1 MKTAGV
7 PLPHDTYSL
16 DAPSGILAHIT
27 RWLVL
32 LSAVRLVIQI
42 VVMALVAG
50 NSTLTLVD
58 VTQTTAVLLLAVVA
72 ALMRRLALSGRPV
85 TAVKLHYLLNMAISL
100 FIGLISPS
108 MLPAALGMPLFSI
121 VLSAPFVRRRVIQLM
136 IGGLLGVGVGALGI
150 GQFSQLPPPQPH
162 NVNLAWLSVALNF
175 TLMLL
180 TLLRFHE
187 WLLQTAREMRETHM
201 SLSIASRTLEAQVS
215 ARTAQL
221 ERQIDIARE
230 AQSAVTH
237 ERDFA
242 NAILS
247 AISQGLL
254 IVNAKGGVV
263 YANAALERLLGAPPD
278 ALKDRSVYELCAKD
292 DRLQFDPLF
301 AAAPVLA
308 GPSEAVMVR
317 LKRVDGSP
325 VVVSLHPLPL
335 SGARDG
341 NRVIVVTDLTE
352 YLQADA
358 ERRLLQSVVEHSDE
372 PIVIT
377 DAQIELPGPQVLYV
391 NRAFERLTGYS
402 TAELLGQSLRILQGP
417 DSDKHTLDR
426 MNAALIAGRSI
437 TAEALNYRKNG
448 EPYWAEWNITPVRDE
463 HNHVAQ
469 WVAMMRETTDRHR
482 AEQLLRQ
489 QNDYLEALHDTT
501 LGIVNH
507 LDLQSLLQSI
517 VDQIARLI
525 GTEDSLIV
533 TFDNRRGRTNNSA
546 VRGIWAEHAA
556 FNHKMGEGLVG
567 GIWARGVPLVIDD
580 YDNWDQ
586 RRPSMQRGVVV
597 SIAGVPMISEGKTVG
612 ALVASRSER
621 GKPFTQAEVQVLS
634 RLAALASVAYDNA
647 RLYEQLRAHEL
658 DLERR
663 VEQRTRELR
672 QALLDNDLLREQA
685 VQAAA
690 QSERAKLARDLHDS
704 VSQAVYGIAL
714 GARTIQESGAAAQ
727 APQIAAPLEYILT
740 LAEAALTEMRALIFE
755 LRPEALREEGLR
767 AALEKQAAAIHARH
781 GLTVH
786 TEIADEPHC
795 EYIVK
800 EALYR
805 IALEAMQ
812 NSVKH
817 ARASTIGVL
826 VSQED
831 GVVRMELTDNG
842 IGFDPASVRVG
853 GLGRKSMHERALALG
868 GTLSLESAEGSGTRI
883 IVRLPAFPAS
893 HATGASMRVD
903 ASSS

>member
-1 MKTAGV
+1 MKIAGNL
-7 PLPHDTYSL
+7 LPRDTRSL
-16 DAPSGILAHIT
+16 DAPSEMLVHIT
-27 RWLVL
+27 KWLAL
-32 LSAVRLVIQI
+32 LGAVRLAVQ
-42 VVMALVAG
+42 VLTLAYVAG
-50 NSTLTLVD
+50 NGRLGLADLAQSA
-58 VTQTTAVLLLAVVA
+58 AVLLLVVVA
-72 ALMRRLALSGRPV
+72 VLMRRLAHSGRPV
-85 TAVKLHYLLNMAISL
+85 AAVKLYYALNVGVSL
-100 FIGLISPS
+100 SIGLISPP
-108 MLPAALGMPLFSI
+108 MLPIALGLPLFSI
-121 VLSAPFVRRRVIQLM
+121 VLATPFVRRRVIQLM
-136 IGGLLGVGVGALGI
+136 IAGLVGVAVSALGL
-150 GQFSQLPPPQPH
+150 SRLLMLPAPEPH
-162 NVNLAWLSVALNF
+162 NVYLAWLSVAIYLA
-175 TLMLL
+175 LMLL

-187 WLLQTAREMRETHM
+187 WVLQTSRDMRETNM
-201 SLSIASRTLEAQVS
+201 SLSIASRTLEAQVG

-221 ERQIDIARE
+221 ERQIDIARD
-230 AQSAVTH
+230 AQNAVIH

-247 AISQGLL
+247 AIAQGLL
-254 IVNAKGGVV
+254 IVDAKGVVV
-263 YANAALERLLGAPPD
+263 YANAALERLLGAAPE
-278 ALKDRSVYELCAKD
+278 ALKDRGVYDLCTKD

-301 AAAPVLA
+301 APGPAAQ
-308 GPSEAVMVR
+308 PSQREAVMVR
-317 LKRVDGSP
+317 LKREDGGT
-325 VVVSLHPLPL
+325 VAVSLHPLPL
-335 SGARDG
+335 SGARNG

-377 DAQIELPGPQVLYV
+377 DARSDGPGPHVLYV

-402 TAELLGQSLRILQGP
+402 AAELLGQSLRILQGP
-417 DSDKHTLDR
+417 DSDRHTLDR
-426 MNAALIAGRSI
+426 MRAALVAGRSI
-437 TAEALNYRKNG
+437 TAETLNYRKNG
-448 EPYWAEWNITPVRDE
+448 DEYWVEWNITPVRDE
-463 HNHVAQ
+463 HNQVAQ

-482 AEQLLRQ
+482 AEQRLRQ

-517 VDQIARLI
+517 IDQTARLI
-525 GTEDSLIV
+525 GSPDCLIV

-567 GIWARGVPLVIDD
+567 GIWATGLPIVIDD
-580 YDNWDQ
+580 YDTWDQ

-597 SIAGVPMISEGKTVG
+597 SIAGVPMISDGKTVG

-621 GKPFTQAEVQVLS
+621 GKPFTPAEVQVLS
-634 RLAALASVAYDNA
+634 RLAALASVAYENA
-647 RLYEQLRAHEL
+647 RLYEQLRANEH

-727 APQIAAPLEYILT
+727 APQIVAPLEYILT

-755 LRPEALREEGLR
+755 LRPETLTNEGLV
-767 AALEKQAAAIHARH
+767 AALTKQATALCDRH
-781 GLTVH
+781 GIIATVEANKMPELSDA
-786 TEIADEPHC
+786 TQ
-795 EYIVK
+795 

-805 IALEAMQ
+805 IAVEAVQ
-812 NSVKH
+812 NTIKH
-817 ARASTIGVL
+817 AHATRVTIRLDAQVDMLTMTVVDNGAGFDTRREFNGHLGL
-826 VSQED
+826 VSMRE
-831 GVVRMELTDNG
+831 RAAY
-842 IGFDPASVRVG
+842 IGAALSVHSAAGEGTTVSVR
-853 GLGRKSMHERALALG
+853 LRLLD
-868 GTLSLESAEGSGTRI
+868 AE
-883 IVRLPAFPAS
+883 
-893 HATGASMRVD
+893 
-903 ASSS
+903 